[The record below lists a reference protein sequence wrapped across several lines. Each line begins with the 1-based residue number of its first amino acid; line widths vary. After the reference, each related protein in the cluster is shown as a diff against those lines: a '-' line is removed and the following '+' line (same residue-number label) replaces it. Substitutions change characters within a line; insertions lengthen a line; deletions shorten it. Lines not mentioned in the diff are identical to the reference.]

1 MCWQTEQGSDLAL
14 GTGPTVER
22 KLCLPSAQQCQ
33 KPRIAEMP
41 CSRVNK
47 PQLILLLKGLPPAE
61 QHFQDVGEH
70 PSFASRGSSFA
81 SLPHHSRAGVSMEA
95 LGLRLDDFIPSNLQ
109 KSPSIRSGSLTSP
122 RATST
127 PQSKWNTKYYRV
139 PVIRNCGS
147 NTLNFEFH
155 DTTPR
160 QVYNG
165 ISQPWKTTQQSSAN
179 NWYPTWPAKE
189 IRPLKTEPA
198 HSPYL
203 AGSVNYPTVNGVA
216 QPSWSATWTKDGK
229 RKEKRWVKYDGI
241 GPVDESGMP
250 LASRSDCLSH
260 TVTILSPPDHDP
272 PELMKKNQPP
282 LMTSSSSSRQKNGL
296 DW

>member
-1 MCWQTEQGSDLAL
+1 MVVDSCGSGMLR
-14 GTGPTVER
+14 P
-22 KLCLPSAQQCQ
+22 P
-33 KPRIAEMP
+33 
-41 CSRVNK
+41 N
-47 PQLILLLKGLPPAE
+47 GLPPAD
-61 QHFQDVGEH
+61 QRFQDAGEH

-95 LGLRLDDFIPSNLQ
+95 LGLSLDDFIPSHLQ
-109 KSPSIRSGSLTSP
+109 KSPSIRSRNLTSP

-139 PVIRNCGS
+139 PVVHNCGS

-160 QVYNG
+160 RVYNG

-203 AGSVNYPTVNGVA
+203 TGSVNYPTVNGVA

-250 LASRSDCLSH
+250 LASRSVSPCSNCKQEGKVYLS
-260 TVTILSPPDHDP
+260 VSSFIIWSS
-272 PELMKKNQPP
+272 ELNC
-282 LMTSSSSSRQKNGL
+282 
-296 DW
+296 